1 MQLNLLKKHLK
12 SDNQRSDKIKKNIA
26 ASIVLKGI
34 SILTSLILIP
44 MTINYLSP
52 AEYGVWLTLLSILSW
67 ISFFDIG
74 LGNGLR
80 NRLAE
85 TFAKKDYT
93 QARIYVSTAFALLTI
108 MICIGFILFLIC
120 NTFLHW
126 NSILRIDTLTEKQ
139 LSNVI
144 VCVFALSSLQFIL
157 KLTGIVPIADQ
168 KPAVND
174 LILTSG
180 NVLSLICIY
189 ILTLTTQGSLFKV
202 AFVFTSIP
210 AFTYLIAYLILFNT
224 KYRNLRPTF
233 KLIRLQYAQGL
244 LGLGVQFFLIQIACM
259 VIFTSS
265 NIIITQLFGPQEVTP
280 YNIAFKYFS
289 IVTMGVGI
297 IMAPIW
303 SAITD
308 AYTKRD
314 YPWIQ
319 HQMKILLK
327 IWTGIVICVILML
340 IISGPIYDLWI
351 GDTVNIPFQLSLL
364 MGVYVIITTWNNI
377 YAFFVNGVGK
387 IRIQMYSSIASC
399 IVFFP
404 LTLWLAP
411 KIGVTGI
418 LLAMNIVL
426 IFSAILLP
434 IQYKKIINNTA
445 TGIWQK

>member
-1 MQLNLLKKHLK
+1 
-12 SDNQRSDKIKKNIA
+12 
-26 ASIVLKGI
+26 
-34 SILTSLILIP
+34 
-44 MTINYLSP
+44 
-52 AEYGVWLTLLSILSW
+52 
-67 ISFFDIG
+67 
-74 LGNGLR
+74 
-80 NRLAE
+80 
-85 TFAKKDYT
+85 
-93 QARIYVSTAFALLTI
+93 
-108 MICIGFILFLIC
+108 
-120 NTFLHW
+120 
-126 NSILRIDTLTEKQ
+126 
-139 LSNVI
+139 
-144 VCVFALSSLQFIL
+144 
-157 KLTGIVPIADQ
+157 
-168 KPAVND
+168 
-174 LILTSG
+174 
-180 NVLSLICIY
+180 
-189 ILTLTTQGSLFKV
+189 
-202 AFVFTSIP
+202 
-210 AFTYLIAYLILFNT
+210 
-224 KYRNLRPTF
+224 
-233 KLIRLQYAQGL
+233 
-244 LGLGVQFFLIQIACM
+244 
-259 VIFTSS
+259 
-265 NIIITQLFGPQEVTP
+265 
-280 YNIAFKYFS
+280 
-289 IVTMGVGI
+289 MGVGI

>member
-1 MQLNLLKKHLK
+1 MQLNLLKKYLK

-44 MTINYLSP
+44 MTINYLNP

-93 QARIYVSTAFALLTI
+93 QARIYASTAFALLTI

-210 AFTYLIAYLILFNT
+210 AVTYLIAYLILFNT

-289 IVTMGVGI
+289 IITMGVGI

-351 GDTVNIPFQLSLL
+351 GDTVNIPFQWEYTSL
-364 MGVYVIITTWNNI
+364 
-377 YAFFVNGVGK
+377 
-387 IRIQMYSSIASC
+387 
-399 IVFFP
+399 
-404 LTLWLAP
+404 
-411 KIGVTGI
+411 
-418 LLAMNIVL
+418 
-426 IFSAILLP
+426 
-434 IQYKKIINNTA
+434 
-445 TGIWQK
+445 

>member
-1 MQLNLLKKHLK
+1 MQVNLLKKYLQ
-12 SDNQRSDKIKKNIA
+12 SDNQRSGKIKKNIA
-26 ASIVLKGI
+26 ASIGLKGI

-44 MTINYLSP
+44 MTINYLNP
-52 AEYGVWLTLLSILSW
+52 TEYGVWLTLLSILSW

-85 TFAKKDYT
+85 AFAKGDYT
-93 QARIYVSTAFALLTI
+93 QARMYVSTAFAILSI
-108 MICIGFILFLIC
+108 IIGAGFILFLIC
-120 NTFLHW
+120 NNFLHW
-126 NSILRIDTLTEKQ
+126 TSILKINTITEPQ

-144 VCVFALSSLQFIL
+144 VWVFALSSLQFIL
-157 KLTGIVPIADQ
+157 KLTGIIPIADQ
-168 KPAVND
+168 QPAVND
-174 LILTSG
+174 LILTAG

-224 KYRNLRPTF
+224 KYRKLRPTF
-233 KLIRLQYAQGL
+233 KLIRLQYVRGL

-280 YNIAFKYFS
+280 YNIAYKYFS
-289 IVTMGVGI
+289 IITMGVGI

-327 IWTGIVICVILML
+327 IWIGIVICVILML
-340 IISGPIYDLWI
+340 IISEPIYNFWI

-364 MGVYVIITTWNNI
+364 MGIYVIITTWSNI

-387 IRIQMYSSIASC
+387 IRIQMYCSTASC
-399 IVFFP
+399 IIFFP

-411 KIGVTGI
+411 KMGVTGI